1 MSPITDLLKKDLSF
15 KRKPSAKAE
24 ASTPK
29 QEEDGEE
36 RIAQEQPAE
45 ARAEAAEG
53 LLGGSG
59 GRHKQLVGLSIGAS
73 ELAAAVVVNN
83 GRPKLVKAAQHS
95 LPSDVVSGGEV
106 RDSEALANEIAAFF
120 SAADLPRKNVR
131 VGIASSRTGVRVF
144 ERPEV
149 DDPRQ
154 LANAIRF
161 RAYETLPIPI
171 EEAMLDYHVVEGTTA
186 PDRVLLAV
194 AYRDLVDRFSA
205 TCAAAKI
212 ELAGIDIEAF
222 ALLRAVG
229 GEPLPAGQRA
239 EAARVA
245 VSIGHDRTTVAVS
258 DGHVCEFTRVLDWG
272 GARVTAAIE
281 RALEVN
287 AGEAERIK
295 RSLDISSQAP
305 RGGRRAHDEGGR
317 SCAPRGERPCTRAR
331 LFPSLLPG
339 SAGLPGLRRDHHHR
353 GRRPPSGDRRAAR
366 GADRHQRPCRRPVR
380 TSRLGTRHQLRWP
393 GRLARRRNRTGNR
406 GLMRAVN
413 LLPRQHVEQKRE
425 RPSAVALGAAIG
437 GAAVLLA
444 LVGGFLLANRSV
456 DRQRQA
462 LADAR
467 AVLAATP
474 AHNMSA
480 KTQSFRAKL
489 LSQREQRSLA
499 LAAAIGKRVTW
510 DRVLRRVALVMPAD
524 VWLQSLSGSV
534 PLDPALAPATTT
546 TPSALPPPPSA
557 LTIQGY
563 TYSQDGVARL
573 MERLEVVPDLKNV
586 QLQTSQSAQVGNQT
600 VINFTIVSD
609 IEKGRGAS

>member
-1 MSPITDLLKKDLSF
+1 MSPITDLLKKDLSL
-15 KRKPSAKAE
+15 KRKPSATSGASAPKPEETSKNESPESSQPKRAQKQRKA
-24 ASTPK
+24 SS
-29 QEEDGEE
+29 
-36 RIAQEQPAE
+36 
-45 ARAEAAEG
+45 
-53 LLGGSG
+53 GS
-59 GRHKQLVGLSIGAS
+59 RHKQLVGLSIGAS
-73 ELAAAVVVNN
+73 ELAAAVIVNN

-144 ERPEV
+144 ERPDV

-305 RGGRRAHDEGGR
+305 EAGDER
-317 SCAPRGERPCTRAR
+317 TTKAVE
-331 LFPSLLPG
+331 
-339 SAGLPGLRRDHHHR
+339 
-353 GRRPPSGDRRAAR
+353 AAR
-366 GADRHQRPCRRPVR
+366 REVNG
-380 TSRLGTRHQLRWP
+380 
-393 GRLARRRNRTGNR
+393 LARELASSLHFYQDQPDSLGFAEITITGGGAHLQ
-406 GLMRAVN
+406 GLAEQLEELIGISV
-413 LLPRQHVEQKRE
+413 HVADPFARVGSGHGISSGGQDG
-425 RPSAVALGAAIG
+425 SLAVAIGLG
-437 GAAVLLA
+437 
-444 LVGGFLLANRSV
+444 
-456 DRQRQA
+456 
-462 LADAR
+462 
-467 AVLAATP
+467 
-474 AHNMSA
+474 
-480 KTQSFRAKL
+480 
-489 LSQREQRSLA
+489 
-499 LAAAIGKRVTW
+499 
-510 DRVLRRVALVMPAD
+510 
-524 VWLQSLSGSV
+524 
-534 PLDPALAPATTT
+534 
-546 TPSALPPPPSA
+546 
-557 LTIQGY
+557 
-563 TYSQDGVARL
+563 
-573 MERLEVVPDLKNV
+573 
-586 QLQTSQSAQVGNQT
+586 
-600 VINFTIVSD
+600 
-609 IEKGRGAS
+609 IED